1 MILKKKWRE
10 FLMKLSKKLLYS
22 AVVLATVAGPTVSP
36 VAQFA
41 TGMSVVRAKDVR
53 QVVTDIPTKTT
64 VNVFKLVSEAY
75 KDDVIKAGGIEN
87 KDGSIISKEDLQSK
101 LAAVGA
107 EVKALNDVT
116 FTAYLIKDS
125 KLTDEVAKRVATK
138 EEAEVLVK

>member
-75 KDDVIKAGGIEN
+75 KDDVIKAGGIVN
-87 KDGSIISKEDLQSK
+87 RDGAVISQEDLQAK
-101 LAAVGA
+101 LAAEGA
-107 EVKALNDVT
+107 QVDA
-116 FTAYLIKDS
+116 
-125 KLTDEVAKRVATK
+125 
-138 EEAEVLVK
+138 